1 MNVRNIVNLI
11 GYYPDPEKMGKTFMY
26 KAGSGDKK
34 SFLRTKLN
42 VKRAFKNKDGE
53 NVYDWIPF
61 TAFGSNAD
69 YIQKYVNAGDIISIQ
84 GEIQISEN
92 YEKDGKTIYGQP
104 FVLVDAVSTI
114 SSNNGE
120 KSEGSAAKSSSKSSA
135 PAKKSSGFNPLE
147 KFRAKK

>member
-1 MNVRNIVNLI
+1 
-11 GYYPDPEKMGKTFMY
+11 MGKTFSY
-26 KAGSGDKK
+26 REGTGDKK
-34 SFLRTKLN
+34 SFLRSKLN
-42 VKRAFKNKDGE
+42 VKRAFKKDGE

-84 GEIQISEN
+84 GEIQISDN

-104 FVLVDAVSTI
+104 FVLVDAVSII

-120 KSEGSAAKSSSKSSA
+120 KSEGGAAKSSSSKSSA